1 MTPRK
6 HPRHTPAFSLSL
18 ISAALL
24 AACGSGS
31 DAPAMAT
38 INGVVADG
46 ALQGATVCY
55 DLNDNGACDAG
66 EPASAAT
73 DADGKYTLSVLASE
87 SGRHV
92 LIANVPAS
100 AINKDTGAAI
110 GVALTFK
117 SPATGTPGAQAVF
130 VSALTTAVV
139 DIAQDSGKS
148 VADAVAQVK
157 ASLNLAASPLAD
169 FTGANGPADAALA
182 ARALTAV
189 LVETTKLAAVGG
201 LSGAQT
207 AALLKTTSSSQL
219 DLLADTLANSS
230 GADAA
235 AKAAEAVAALQGA
248 LNLTAATVKA
258 VAEQLS
264 KPAGTA
270 DAAGPFVSLR
280 RFAYTDANNYSY
292 TIFTGDSSQTDG
304 SGEYLANELR
314 KTQSAGADVP
324 FNRNQ
329 MYWTGSEWQTCALQ
343 WQVVS
348 RIKPGT
354 AATPQTSSYCAA
366 SRAESKVLWD
376 DVSGKTLRE
385 VVAQFRAYPLA
396 DGVGAHTDAIS
407 GLPVNWG
414 PAPDLLPADAVFPA
428 GSKTTSRSTRFDI
441 GGVDRIE
448 LTNKSR
454 VRWPDGVYRQATTLV
469 QYGGMPGDLLDASVL
484 PGNANTVF
492 VSDLALADQPD
503 ATLEKFKRYR
513 AGFDFAAMKVR
524 FYRCDLRKID
534 QDSINCASTGD
545 GSLAISTQG
554 GLRLMRVV
562 SGYPAELTARLSQQR
577 FWAEAGGTVFRGL
590 RDLERTRYDQRLNG
604 VAWAALRSALAIP
617 AHTDAVA
624 PASSGPFAVLRNFS
638 FTDLNNHSLRI
649 FDGDS
654 SLLDGNGYF
663 VANEVRQTV
672 SGGALQPLARNRIY
686 WTGTEW
692 YACPDDGVAVIL
704 ANSKAPFNS
713 TYCKTY
719 LDDRASSTVLT
730 LAGRLM
736 SDVVTDIRAYGST
749 DFGAAYNAWGPTLSA
764 QPQLATTR
772 FPAGATMEYRG
783 NLSRATPIAVA
794 IDAGSRVRVAP
805 ADARVPFDTW
815 PYAASL
821 DEFITQYPGDLVGSS
836 LNGSTAIFVHGYNL
850 PAAPSALYTPRIE
863 IRVAFDASGQKARF
877 YQNNRLVSNGFTGNY
892 VKLLDTTYKI
902 DTLDGVRVL
911 SFAAMPDGFEAS
923 HGFQRLFAER
933 VGGVWYAFKDSI
945 PGTPQWSIRLN
956 SAASVALR
964 TALGLL

>member
-1 MTPRK
+1 MTPRN
-6 HPRHTPAFSLSL
+6 HPRHTSAFPLSL
-18 ISAALL
+18 ITVALL

-31 DAPAMAT
+31 DEPAMAT
-38 INGVVADG
+38 ISGVVADG

-55 DLNDNGACDAG
+55 DLNDNGACDAAD
-66 EPASAAT
+66 PVSAAT
-73 DADGKYTLSVLASE
+73 DADGKYTLSVAQAE
-87 SGRHV
+87 SGRHA

-100 AINKDTGAAI
+100 AIDKDTGAAI
-110 GVALTFK
+110 GAALTLK
-117 SPATGTPGAQAVF
+117 SPATGIAGTQDVF

-157 ASLNLAASPLAD
+157 ASLNLASSPLAD
-169 FTGANGPADAALA
+169 FTAANGHADAALA

-189 LVETTKLAAVGG
+189 VIEATKLAAAGG

-207 AALLKTTSSSQL
+207 AALLKTTRTTQL
-219 DLLADTLANSS
+219 DLLAETLASS
-230 GADAA
+230 TGTDAA
-235 AKAAEAVAALQGA
+235 AKAAEAVAALHGA
-248 LNLTAATVKA
+248 LNLSAATVVA

-292 TIFTGDSSQTDG
+292 TVFTGDSSQPDA
-304 SGEYLANELR
+304 SGEYVANELR
-314 KTQSAGADVP
+314 ITQAAGADVP

-354 AATPQTSSYCAA
+354 AATPQTSHYCAA
-366 SRAESKVLWD
+366 SRAESKVVWD
-376 DVSGKTLRE
+376 DVSGKMLRE

-396 DGVGAHTDAIS
+396 DGVGAHTDAVS
-407 GLPVNWG
+407 GLPVKWG

-428 GSKTTSRSTRFDI
+428 GSKASSRSTRSDI

-448 LTNKSR
+448 LTNKSS
-454 VRWPDGVYRQATTLV
+454 VRWPDGLYRQATTLA
-469 QYGGMPGDLLDASVL
+469 QYGGMPGNLLDAAVL
-484 PGNANTVF
+484 PGNINTVF
-492 VSDLALADQPD
+492 VADLTLANQPD
-503 ATLEKFKRYR
+503 ATLEGFARYR
-513 AGFDFAAMKVR
+513 AGFDIAAMKVR
-524 FYRCDLRKID
+524 FYRCDLRKAD
-534 QDSINCASTGD
+534 QAAINCATASD
-545 GSLAISTQG
+545 GTVAISSQG
-554 GLRLMRVV
+554 GLRLLRVA
-562 SGYPAELTARLSQQR
+562 SGYPAELTARLHQQR

-624 PASSGPFAVLRNFS
+624 PTSSGPFALLRNFS
-638 FTDLNNHSLRI
+638 FTDLNRYNLRI

-654 SLLDGNGYF
+654 SVLDSNGYF
-663 VANEVRQTV
+663 VANEVRQHV
-672 SGGALQPLARNRIY
+672 FGGEPQSLARLSVY

-692 YACPDDGVAVIL
+692 YACPDDGVGVIL

-713 TYCKTY
+713 IYCKSY
-719 LDDRASSTVLT
+719 LDDRLSSTELT

-736 SDVVTDIRAYGST
+736 SDVVNDIRAYGGT
-749 DFGAAYNAWGPTLSA
+749 DPATSHSRWGPTPSA
-764 QPQLATTR
+764 HPQLANTR

-783 NLSRATPIAVA
+783 QLSRATPITVQ
-794 IDAGSRVRVAP
+794 SVLTNRVRVAP
-805 ADARVPFDTW
+805 ADASVPFHTW
-815 PYAASL
+815 PYAATL
-821 DEFITQYPGDLVGSS
+821 DEFLAKYPGDLTGGS
-836 LNGSTAIFVHGYNL
+836 LNGSTAIYVHDFNL
-850 PAAPSALYTPRIE
+850 AAAPSALYTNRAE
-863 IRVAFDASGQKARF
+863 IRVAFDTSGQKARF
-877 YQNNRLVSNGFTGNY
+877 YQNHRLVSNGFTTNH

-902 DTLDGVRVL
+902 ETLGGVRVL
-911 SFAAMPDGFEAS
+911 SFAAMPDNFES
-923 HGFQRLFAER
+923 SYYFQRLFAER
-933 VGGVWYAFKDSI
+933 EGSVWYAHKDSI
-945 PGTPQWSIRLN
+945 LGTPQWSVRLN

-964 TALGLL
+964 KALGLL